1 MRAEVGEQ
9 TARSGTAGG
18 NLALA
23 TAAFALTF
31 WAWNLIGPLSRSYSE
46 DLGLTPTQTSILVA
60 FPVLVGSLGRIPVG
74 ALTDRYGGRVMFTV
88 ICFLSIVPTL
98 LVGVFASS

>member
-1 MRAEVGEQ
+1 MRAEVGER
-9 TARSGTAGG
+9 TTRSGTAGG

-46 DLGLTPTQTSILVA
+46 DLGLTPTQTQTSVLVA
-60 FPVLVGSLGRIPVG
+60 VV
-74 ALTDRYGGRVMFTV
+74 AL
-88 ICFLSIVPTL
+88 IVALYTSRAFRD
-98 LVGVFASS
+98 VT